1 MSVLCLGEVW
11 LELNAA
17 TAPELTETF
26 RAQTGGWGA
35 GFCRQYA
42 ALGGQAAL
50 LAQLGADPFGRKLA
64 ARLARDGVDC
74 SLLCFTDAFPTPVV
88 FTGEDTALPYRAHTA
103 GLALGPEQ
111 LEAAPFRG
119 AFAFCFSSAGLVDSP
134 LRLAHL
140 EALAAARD
148 AGALCCYLPRLA
160 QAARRTAD
168 WSDRTEKGK
177 FDTRNSG
184 IRPDRG
190 YVGHKAAKM
199 MKTSKVIEAHKERAI
214 EEKSALLKNVEEAES
229 LKIRPLAF
237 FSERLLEIK
246 ELTVRYGADEACKG
260 VSFSVFHGDRIAL
273 NGKNGCG
280 KSSVFRAI
288 LGLAEFSGT
297 ILLSPRLK
305 ISYVPQNTDS
315 LSGSLGEYARQY
327 GIEES
332 LFKAVLDKLGFRK
345 KDFSADLSAMSAGQK
360 KKAAL
365 ARSLCESAHLYIWD
379 EPLNYIDIISRA
391 QIEELILAF
400 RPSLLFVEHDSAFLR
415 NIATKIVRI

>member
-26 RAQTGGWGA
+26 RTQTGGWGA

-64 ARLARDGVDC
+64 ARLAGDGVDC

-119 AFAFCFSSAGLVDSP
+119 ASAFCFSSAGLVDSP

-160 QAARRTAD
+160 QAAPYWPQREALCQTSLQFLDRADVLFLEESDLLLLFGSRELRTALFALFTGHVQLIFFYKK
-168 WSDRTEKGK
+168 DRI
-177 FDTRNSG
+177 FAFTRNVMTS
-184 IRPDRG
+184 
-190 YVGHKAAKM
+190 AAKKDQSPALVLYRM
-199 MKTSKVIEAHKERAI
+199 EKMGIHVID
-214 EEKSALLKNVEEAES
+214 L
-229 LKIRPLAF
+229 P
-237 FSERLLEIK
+237 RLREH
-246 ELTVRYGADEACKG
+246 V
-260 VSFSVFHGDRIAL
+260 
-273 NGKNGCG
+273 
-280 KSSVFRAI
+280 
-288 LGLAEFSGT
+288 LGQ
-297 ILLSPRLK
+297 LLSNDA
-305 ISYVPQNTDS
+305 NTTECQG
-315 LSGSLGEYARQY
+315 LPY
-327 GIEES
+327 
-332 LFKAVLDKLGFRK
+332 
-345 KDFSADLSAMSAGQK
+345 
-360 KKAAL
+360 
-365 ARSLCESAHLYIWD
+365 
-379 EPLNYIDIISRA
+379 
-391 QIEELILAF
+391 
-400 RPSLLFVEHDSAFLR
+400 
-415 NIATKIVRI
+415 

>member
-35 GFCRQYA
+35 DFCRQYA

-111 LEAAPFRG
+111 LEAAPFRE
-119 AFAFCFSSAGLVDSP
+119 ASAFCFSSAGLVDSP

-160 QAARRTAD
+160 QAAPYWPQREALCQTALQFLDRADVLFLEESDLLLLFGSRELRTALFALF
-168 WSDRTEKGK
+168 T
-177 FDTRNSG
+177 
-184 IRPDRG
+184 
-190 YVGHKAAKM
+190 GH
-199 MKTSKVIEAHKERAI
+199 VQLI
-214 EEKSALLKNVEEAES
+214 
-229 LKIRPLAF
+229 F
-237 FSERLLEIK
+237 F
-246 ELTVRYGADEACKG
+246 Y
-260 VSFSVFHGDRIAL
+260 
-273 NGKNGCG
+273 
-280 KSSVFRAI
+280 
-288 LGLAEFSGT
+288 
-297 ILLSPRLK
+297 
-305 ISYVPQNTDS
+305 
-315 LSGSLGEYARQY
+315 
-327 GIEES
+327 
-332 LFKAVLDKLGFRK
+332 K
-345 KDFSADLSAMSAGQK
+345 KD
-360 KKAAL
+360 
-365 ARSLCESAHLYIWD
+365 R
-379 EPLNYIDIISRA
+379 
-391 QIEELILAF
+391 ILAF
-400 RPSLLFVEHDSAFLR
+400 TRSVMASAAKKRPEPRSGLVSDGENDAPCLRSAQ
-415 NIATKIVRI
+415 IKGI